1 MKKILISIVTL
12 LVLIPLSVYAVDT
25 VTITPNESEITIEVG
40 KSQEITINGEKIMG
54 KINYTSSDTSVATVK
69 ALANDGDDEDD
80 KLDGAVWVD
89 SAKRKLLI
97 ETKKEGTTTITLSG
111 NKLSFGEDLI
121 QYSKEITIKV
131 VKAGE
136 TNNTTT
142 NTNTNT
148 NTTDG
153 KTNPKTGVFLDA
165 TIIIIGVG
173 MVAGASY
180 YVNKKRTM
188 I

>member
-54 KINYTSSDTSVATVK
+54 KINYASSDTSVATVK

-97 ETKKEGTTTITLSG
+97 EAKKEGTTTITLSG
-111 NKLSFGEDLI
+111 DKLSYGEDLI
-121 QYSKEITIKV
+121 QYSKGITIKV
-131 VKAGE
+131 VKAGGQD
-136 TNNTTT
+136 NTI
-142 NTNTNT
+142 NTNE

-173 MVAGASY
+173 IVAGASY